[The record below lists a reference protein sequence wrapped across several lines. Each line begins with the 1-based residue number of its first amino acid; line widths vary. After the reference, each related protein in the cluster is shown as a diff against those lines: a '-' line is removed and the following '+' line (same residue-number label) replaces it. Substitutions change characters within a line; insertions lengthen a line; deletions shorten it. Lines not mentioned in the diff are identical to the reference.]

1 MTIEFEATMT
11 KDQILEAEQKTQ
23 NWDMTKRCAMVS
35 LTLDSK
41 QQLENMDAKGA
52 WELMEAVDSLSEY
65 IEWRES
71 ETDLLHSVTARMI
84 VVVKAFS
91 DRYPTIRILKGPQVI
106 DTPAEGLTE
115 ENSLYLNLSV

>member
-1 MTIEFEATMT
+1 MTIEFEAAMT
-11 KDQILEAEQKTQ
+11 KDQVLEAEQKTQ

-52 WELMEAVDSLSEY
+52 CVLMEAMESLSEY

-71 ETDLLHSVTARMI
+71 ETDLLHSAIARKL

-91 DRYPTIRILKGPQVI
+91 DRYPTI
-106 DTPAEGLTE
+106 
-115 ENSLYLNLSV
+115 

>member
-1 MTIEFEATMT
+1 MT
-11 KDQILEAEQKTQ
+11 KDQVLEAEQKTQ

-65 IEWRES
+65 IEWREF

-91 DRYPTIRILKGPQVI
+91 DRYPTIR
-106 DTPAEGLTE
+106 
-115 ENSLYLNLSV
+115 SLRGRK

>member
-1 MTIEFEATMT
+1 MTIDFEATMT
-11 KDQILEAEQKTQ
+11 KDQVLEAEQKTQ

-41 QQLENMDAKGA
+41 QHLENMDAKGA
-52 WELMEAVDSLSEY
+52 WELTEAMESLSEY

-71 ETDLLHSVTARMI
+71 ETDLLHSVIARMF

-91 DRYPTIRILKGPQVI
+91 GRYPTIR
-106 DTPAEGLTE
+106 
-115 ENSLYLNLSV
+115 SLRGRK